1 MEQEKASMN
10 AKEYGEFI
18 ELLTK
23 LRRTNRISAEQWR
36 NYRKQWSEKP
46 QDRQLLLDQLKLR

>member
-18 ELLTK
+18 ELLNK

-36 NYRKQWSEKP
+36 NYRKQWSENP
-46 QDRQLLLDQLKLR
+46 QDRQLLLDQLKLK